1 MQLSFYLRLDLMNM
15 KVCKFGGT
23 SVATADQIR
32 KVVDIVTSDAERK
45 IVVVS
50 APGKRFSDDV
60 KVTDLLI
67 RLGEAALSGAETDPH
82 LERVLSRFREITD
95 ELGLSAD
102 ISSEIESDLRDR
114 LSNDKEDSSLY
125 MDTMKAAGEDNNAK
139 LIAAYFSLIGCDA
152 KYINPKDG
160 GLLVN
165 DRPQRVRALSEGD
178 ERLAKLREE
187 SGLIVFPGFFGFTKD
202 GTLRTFNRGG
212 SDITGA
218 IVAAAV
224 GADLYEN
231 FTDVDSVFAANP
243 TVIENPVPIKTMTY
257 REMRELAYAGFSV
270 FHDEA
275 LIPAF
280 RKSIPVCIKNT
291 NNPNAPGTLIV
302 KERDYNEQQVIGIAA
317 DSGFT
322 AIYVDKFLMNLE
334 IGFGRRLL
342 QIFEEEEISYEHTP
356 SGIDNLSI
364 IIRTRF
370 LTKEKEERIVER
382 IHKELEPDAVIVEH
396 DYSMIVLVGEGMQYT
411 TGLAARAATAI
422 AKTGANIEM
431 INQGSSEVSLVFGVK
446 VQDETKILKELYKE
460 FFVKS
465 YVKS

>member
-1 MQLSFYLRLDLMNM
+1 M

-32 KVVDIVTSDAERK
+32 KVVDIVTSDSDRK

-50 APGKRFSDDV
+50 APGKRFSDDI

-67 RLGEAALSGAETDPH
+67 RLGEKALANED
-82 LERVLSRFREITD
+82 
-95 ELGLSAD
+95 A
-102 ISSEIESDLRDR
+102 ESDLLEVVDRYRSIAESLGLDGTIIEEIELDLRNR
-114 LSNDKEDSSLY
+114 LSRDKEDTLLF

-139 LIAAYFSLIGCDA
+139 LIAAYFQFIGVEA
-152 KYINPKDG
+152 KYVCPREG

-165 DRPQRVRALSEGD
+165 DRPERVRALPEGD
-178 ERLAKLREE
+178 ERLAKLRDEP
-187 SGLIVFPGFFGFTKD
+187 GVIVFPGFFGYTED

-212 SDITGA
+212 SDITGS
-218 IVAAAV
+218 IIAAGV
-224 GADLYEN
+224 KADLYEN

-243 TVIENPVPIKTMTY
+243 TVIENPVAIEKMTY

-280 RKSIPVCIKNT
+280 RKSIPVSIKNT
-291 NNPNAPGTLIV
+291 NNPEAPGTLIV

-342 QIFEEEEISYEHTP
+342 QIFEEEGISYEHTP

-364 IIRTRF
+364 IIRSRF
-370 LTKEKEERIVER
+370 MTKEMEERIVER

-422 AKTGANIEM
+422 ARSGSNIEM

-446 VQDETKILKELYKE
+446 VKDETKSLKELYNE

-465 YVKS
+465 YVQS

>member
-1 MQLSFYLRLDLMNM
+1 MI
-15 KVCKFGGT
+15 VCKFGGT

-32 KVVDIVTSDAERK
+32 KVVDIVTSDSNRK

-50 APGKRFSDDV
+50 APGKRFSDDT

-67 RLGEAALSGAETDPH
+67 QLANKALANEDTEQALTAVVD
-82 LERVLSRFREITD
+82 RFRGISE
-95 ELGLSAD
+95 ELGLDGA
-102 ISSEIESDLRDR
+102 IIEEIETDLRDR
-114 LSNDKEDSSLY
+114 LAKDKVDTLLY
-125 MDTMKAAGEDNNAK
+125 MDRLKAAGEDNNAK
-139 LIAAYFSLIGCDA
+139 MIAAYFQLLGMESH
-152 KYINPKDG
+152 YVSPKEG
-160 GLLVN
+160 GLLVS
-165 DRPQRVRALSEGD
+165 DRPERVRALPEGD
-178 ERLAKLREE
+178 ERLAKLRDLP
-187 SGLIVFPGFFGFTKD
+187 GIIVFPGFFGYTND
-202 GTLRTFNRGG
+202 GTIRTFNRGG
-212 SDITGA
+212 SDITGS
-218 IVAAAV
+218 IIAAAT
-224 GADLYEN
+224 GAELYEN

-243 TVIENPVPIKTMTY
+243 TVIENPVAIEKMTY

-280 RKSIPVCIKNT
+280 LKSIPVCIKNT
-291 NNPNAPGTLIV
+291 NNPSAPGTLIV

-322 AIYVDKFLMNLE
+322 TIYVDKYLMNLE

-364 IIRTRF
+364 IIRTRY
-370 LTKEKEERIVER
+370 LPEEKEKKIVAR

-411 TGLAARAATAI
+411 TGLAARAASAI
-422 AKTGANIEM
+422 ARTGCNIEM

-446 VQDETKILKELYKE
+446 KNDETKILKELYKE

-465 YVKS
+465 TVQL

>member
-1 MQLSFYLRLDLMNM
+1 M

-32 KVVDIVTSDAERK
+32 KVVDIVTSNIDRK
-45 IVVVS
+45 IIVVS
-50 APGKRFSDDV
+50 APGKRFSDDI

-67 RLGEAALSGAETDPH
+67 KLAEKALSNEDTEVE
-82 LERVLSRFREITD
+82 LNEVVNRFRGIAND
-95 ELGLSAD
+95 LGLSDD
-102 ISSEIESDLRDR
+102 IVETIKHDLQDR
-114 LSNDKEDSSLY
+114 LSQDKEDSLLF

-139 LIAAYFSLIGCDA
+139 LIAAYFQFIGVDA
-152 KYINPKDG
+152 KYINPREA

-165 DRPQRVRALSEGD
+165 NRPERVRALPQGD
-178 ERLAKLREE
+178 EKLAKLRDEQ
-187 SGLIVFPGFFGFTKD
+187 GIIIFPGFFGYTED

-212 SDITGA
+212 SDITGS
-218 IVAAAV
+218 IIAAAIK
-224 GADLYEN
+224 ADLYEN

-243 TVIENPVPIKTMTY
+243 TVIDNPVSIDTMTY

-280 RKSIPVCIKNT
+280 RKSIPVRIKNT
-291 NNPNAPGTLIV
+291 NNPDAPGTLIV

-322 AIYVDKFLMNLE
+322 AIYVDKYLMNLE

-342 QIFEEEEISYEHTP
+342 QILEEEDISYEHTP

-364 IIRTRF
+364 ILRSRV

-411 TGLAARAATAI
+411 TGLAGRAATAI
-422 AKTGANIEM
+422 ARTGANIEM

-465 YVKS
+465 YA

>member
-1 MQLSFYLRLDLMNM
+1 M

-32 KVVDIVTSDAERK
+32 KVVDIVTSNIDRK
-45 IVVVS
+45 IIVVS
-50 APGKRFSDDV
+50 APGKRFSDDI

-67 RLGEAALSGAETDPH
+67 KLGEKALANEATEAE
-82 LERVLSRFREITD
+82 LNEVVNRFRGIAND
-95 ELGLSAD
+95 LGLSDD
-102 ISSEIESDLRDR
+102 IVETIKHDLQDR
-114 LSNDKEDSSLY
+114 LSQDKEDSLLF

-139 LIAAYFSLIGCDA
+139 LIAAYFQLIGVDA
-152 KYINPKDG
+152 KYINPREA

-165 DRPQRVRALSEGD
+165 NRPERVRALPQGD
-178 ERLAKLREE
+178 EKLAKLRDEQ
-187 SGLIVFPGFFGFTKD
+187 GIIIFPGFFGYTED

-212 SDITGA
+212 SDITGS
-218 IVAAAV
+218 IIAAAIK
-224 GADLYEN
+224 ADLYEN

-243 TVIENPVPIKTMTY
+243 TVIDNPVSIDTMTY

-280 RKSIPVCIKNT
+280 RKSIPVRIKNT
-291 NNPNAPGTLIV
+291 NNPDAPGTLIV

-322 AIYVDKFLMNLE
+322 AIYVDKYLMNLE

-342 QIFEEEEISYEHTP
+342 QILEEEDISYEHTP

-364 IIRTRF
+364 ILRSRV

-411 TGLAARAATAI
+411 TGLAGRAATAI
-422 AKTGANIEM
+422 ARTGANIEM

-465 YVKS
+465 YA

>member
-1 MQLSFYLRLDLMNM
+1 M

-32 KVVDIVTSDAERK
+32 KVVDIVTSDSDRK

-50 APGKRFSDDV
+50 APGKRFSDDS

-67 RLGEAALSGAETDPH
+67 GLGEKALANEDAEDDLLDVVDRFRSISDSLGLDGTIIEEIEHD
-82 LERVLSRFREITD
+82 LRERLSR
-95 ELGLSAD
+95 
-102 ISSEIESDLRDR
+102 
-114 LSNDKEDSSLY
+114 DKEDSLLF

-139 LIAAYFSLIGCDA
+139 LIAAYFQFIGVEA
-152 KYINPKDG
+152 KYVCPRDG

-165 DRPQRVRALSEGD
+165 DRPERVRALPEGD
-178 ERLAKLREE
+178 ERLAALRDEP
-187 SGLIVFPGFFGFTKD
+187 GIIVFPGFFGYTED

-212 SDITGA
+212 SDITGS
-218 IVAAAV
+218 IIAAAV
-224 GADLYEN
+224 KADLYEN

-243 TVIENPVPIKTMTY
+243 TVIEDPVAIEKMTY

-280 RKSIPVCIKNT
+280 RKSIPVSIKNT
-291 NNPNAPGTLIV
+291 NNPEAPGTLIV

-342 QIFEEEEISYEHTP
+342 QIFEEEGISYEHTP

-364 IIRTRF
+364 IIRSRF
-370 LTKEKEERIVER
+370 MTKEMEERIVER

-422 AKTGANIEM
+422 ARSGSNIEM

-446 VQDETKILKELYKE
+446 VQDETKSLKELYNE

-465 YVKS
+465 YVQS

>member
-1 MQLSFYLRLDLMNM
+1 M

-32 KVVDIVTSDAERK
+32 KVVDIVMSDSDRK

-50 APGKRFSDDV
+50 APGKRFSEDR

-67 RLGEAALSGAETDPH
+67 RLGERALANEDT
-82 LERVLSRFREITD
+82 
-95 ELGLSAD
+95 
-102 ISSEIESDLRDR
+102 ESDLAEVVDRYRSIADSLGLNGDIIEKIELDLRGR
-114 LSNDKEDSSLY
+114 LSRDKEDVLLF
-125 MDTMKAAGEDNNAK
+125 MDMMKAAGEDNNAK
-139 LIAAYFSLIGCDA
+139 LIAAYFQFIGVEA
-152 KYINPKDG
+152 KYVCPRDG

-165 DRPQRVRALSEGD
+165 DRPDRVRALPEGD
-178 ERLAKLREE
+178 ERLATLRDEP
-187 SGLIVFPGFFGFTKD
+187 GIIVFPGFFGYTED

-212 SDITGA
+212 SDITGS
-218 IVAAAV
+218 IIAAAV
-224 GADLYEN
+224 KADLYEN

-243 TVIENPVPIKTMTY
+243 TVIENPVAIEKMTY

-280 RKSIPVCIKNT
+280 RQSIPVSIKNT
-291 NNPNAPGTLIV
+291 NNPDAPGTLIV

-342 QIFEEEEISYEHTP
+342 QIFEEEGISYEHTP

-364 IIRTRF
+364 IIRSRF
-370 LTKEKEERIVER
+370 MTEEMEKRIVER

-422 AKTGANIEM
+422 ARSGSNIEM

-446 VQDETKILKELYKE
+446 VQDETKSLKELYKE

-465 YVKS
+465 YVQS

>member
-1 MQLSFYLRLDLMNM
+1 M

-32 KVVDIVTSDAERK
+32 KVVDIVTSDSDRK

-50 APGKRFSDDV
+50 APGKRFSDDT

-67 RLGEAALSGAETDPH
+67 RLGEKAL
-82 LERVLSRFREITD
+82 V
-95 ELGLSAD
+95 
-102 ISSEIESDLRDR
+102 SEDTESDLMEVVDRYRSIAESLGLDNDIVEKIELDLRGR
-114 LSNDKEDSSLY
+114 LSRNTGDTLLF

-139 LIAAYFSLIGCDA
+139 LIAAYFQFIGVEA
-152 KYINPKDG
+152 KYVCPREG

-165 DRPQRVRALSEGD
+165 NRPERVRALPEGD
-178 ERLAKLREE
+178 ERLAKLRDEP
-187 SGLIVFPGFFGFTKD
+187 GIIVFPGFFGYTED

-212 SDITGA
+212 SDITGS
-218 IVAAAV
+218 IIAAAV
-224 GADLYEN
+224 KADLYEN

-243 TVIENPVPIKTMTY
+243 TVIENPVAIEKMTY

-280 RKSIPVCIKNT
+280 RKSIPVSIKNT
-291 NNPNAPGTLIV
+291 NNPDAPGTLIV

-342 QIFEEEEISYEHTP
+342 QIFEEEGISYEHTP

-364 IIRTRF
+364 IIRSRF
-370 LTKEKEERIVER
+370 MTEEMEKRIVER

-422 AKTGANIEM
+422 ARSGTNIEM

-446 VQDETKILKELYKE
+446 VQDETKSLKELYNE

-465 YVKS
+465 YVQS